1 MKKRALRKL
10 RSLLVELE
18 RNNIKV
24 PTNLGALLQ
33 SATKGCI
40 RTLGHLP
47 RADVRVKLPFK
58 GPTCE
63 VCRKPLRPMAK
74 AWTSN
79 FGITYPLRCTNLKC
93 SEQGKRKNYIPTKR
107 KLVGKL
113 SELQRPDCPVSRDKC
128 PECKKQ
134 GFETMRMVFRVG
146 HPSTYI
152 HNRDVA
158 WFRRCPRKGCSQR
171 PEHFKVDG
179 TPIPPRGKGVPIRDD
194 PNRPVCPHPKCKGF
208 GQPMNRSGHAKL
220 LGFGPAWKYVC
231 RKGLKPHFSYV
242 TGAGQHIEP
251 LVPRKPWNLD
261 ALPLEYRKC
270 PRPGCTIQLRLG
282 PRGGTIRK
290 KGTSLYGARGK
301 RLGRRR
307 RFGEEEYR
315 YLLCRGSNK
324 KLGQGHGTVAIAVGS
339 VREGNLRRIVLP
351 PKKAGRPGGPT
362 KETKERIRLTAA
374 LLTLGLSQGK
384 MSQYVYPDSSSPYN
398 DMRTFYTRNRPEI
411 ESLSKRLTSNHAR
424 RITQSSGYNP

>member
-1 MKKRALRKL
+1 MKKRVLRKL

-18 RNNIKV
+18 RNNTKIPLKLE
-24 PTNLGALLQ
+24 TLLQ
-33 SATKGCI
+33 SSMKVCI
-40 RTLGHLP
+40 ATLGHLP
-47 RADVRVKLPFK
+47 RIGVRVKLPSK
-58 GPTCE
+58 APPCS
-63 VCRKPLRPMAK
+63 VCRKPLQPMAK
-74 AWTSN
+74 PWKSN
-79 FGITYPLRCTNLKC
+79 FGITYPLRCTNPKC

-113 SELQRPDCPVSRDKC
+113 SELQRPDRPVSRDKC

-171 PEHFKVDG
+171 PEHFKEDG

-208 GQPMNRSGHAKL
+208 GQPMNRSGQVKL

-242 TGAGQHIEP
+242 TGTSQHIAP

-282 PRGGTIRK
+282 PRGGTIRQK
-290 KGTSLYGARGK
+290 ARSLYGASGK

-315 YLLCRGSNK
+315 YVLCRGTGK
-324 KLGQGHGTVAIAVGS
+324 RRGHGTVAIALGS
-339 VREGNLRRIVLP
+339 VKDGTFRFEQIR
-351 PKKAGRPGGPT
+351 PKIAGRPRGM
-362 KETKERIRLTAA
+362 
-374 LLTLGLSQGK
+374 SQGQIELAQRAERMIHEETARAGGK
-384 MSQYVYPDSSSPYN
+384 KRGVLKIVAGQLFPNEDEVSRYQKVN
-398 DMRTFYTRNRPEI
+398 KLLTRNR
-411 ESLSKRLTSNHAR
+411 R
-424 RITQSSGYNP
+424 RRKSHNQT

>member
-1 MKKRALRKL
+1 MKKRVLRKL

-18 RNNIKV
+18 RNNTKIPLKLE
-24 PTNLGALLQ
+24 TLLQ
-33 SATKGCI
+33 SSMKVCI
-40 RTLGHLP
+40 ATLGHLP
-47 RADVRVKLPFK
+47 RIGVKVKLPFK
-58 GPTCE
+58 APPCR
-63 VCRKPLRPMAK
+63 VCRKPLQPMTK
-74 AWTSN
+74 PWKSN

-93 SEQGKRKNYIPTKR
+93 SEQGKRKNYFSTKR

-113 SELQRPDCPVSRDKC
+113 SELQRPDCPVSRDRC
-128 PECKKQ
+128 PECQ
-134 GFETMRMVFRVG
+134 REGFNTMRVVFRVQ

-171 PEHFKVDG
+171 PEHFKEVG
-179 TPIPPRGKGVPIRDD
+179 TPIPHRGKGVPIRDD

-208 GQPMNRSGHAKL
+208 GQPMNRSGHVKL

-242 TGAGQHIEP
+242 TGTGQHIAP

-290 KGTSLYGARGK
+290 KGTSLYGAKGK

-324 KLGQGHGTVAIAVGS
+324 KQGHGTVAIVVGS
-339 VREGNLRRIVLP
+339 VREGNLRLVVLP
-351 PKKAGRPGGPT
+351 PKKAGRPGGPS
-362 KETKERIRLTAA
+362 KKTKERVGLSAA
-374 LLTLGLSQGK
+374 LLTLRLSQRK
-384 MSQYVYPDSSSPYN
+384 MSQYLYPDSSSAYN

-411 ESLSKRLTSNHAR
+411 ESLAKRLTANQAL
-424 RITQSSGYNP
+424 RIAQSSGYNP

>member
-171 PEHFKVDG
+171 PEHFKEDG
-179 TPIPPRGKGVPIRDD
+179 TPIPHRGKGVPIRDD
-194 PNRPVCPHPKCKGF
+194 PNRPVCPHPKCNGF
-208 GQPMNRSGHAKL
+208 GQPMNRSGHVKL
-220 LGFGPAWKYVC
+220 LGFGPAWKYIC

-242 TGAGQHIEP
+242 TGTGQHIAP

-282 PRGGTIRK
+282 PRGGTIRQK
-290 KGTSLYGARGK
+290 AESLYGAKGK

-315 YLLCRGSNK
+315 YVVCRGTGK
-324 KLGQGHGTVAIAVGS
+324 KKGHGTVAIASGS
-339 VREGNLRRIVLP
+339 VRDGSFHLEVLP
-351 PKKAGRPGGPT
+351 PKVAGRPKT
-362 KETKERIRLTAA
+362 KTGMTDERIAEAKA
-374 LLTLGLSQGK
+374 LLQLVRKHGGRRGSLQK
-384 MSQYVYPDSSSPYN
+384 AVAELYP
-398 DMRTFYTRNRPEI
+398 REH
-411 ESLSKRLTSNHAR
+411 SLSAYQKANKILTDYR
-424 RITQSSGYNP
+424 RVQKTGRK